1 MADDEAGAT
10 VRAPPERSCACGCP
24 QALQERDAAPE
35 DVRVLRA
42 LRGIF
47 DVFAAP
53 PDARAAAGA
62 AGARDAAHAGGAQPA
77 AGGARVACPEVCKRS
92 AWNTEPCKR
101 WLCRPQVVRGWRSDC
116 AAGR

>member
-1 MADDEAGAT
+1 MGFQ
-10 VRAPPERSCACGCP
+10 

-53 PDARAAAGA
+53 PDARAADGA
-62 AGARDAAHAGGAQPA
+62 AGARDAPRTGGAQPA
-77 AGGARVACPEVCKRS
+77 AGGAHGMPGRLQALCIHLRSVASSIVQAPCGARS
-92 AWNTEPCKR
+92 A
-101 WLCRPQVVRGWRSDC
+101 
-116 AAGR
+116 